1 MKGINLLPW
10 RELERQQQQQRFV
23 RQVAVWGGF
32 WFLILAVVWF
42 GIDQLNT
49 HQQSRLSRLQ
59 SEIQLLDAKLA
70 ELRDIKAK
78 EELVNKRITA
88 VSALQKQ
95 RDQVTRLFN
104 LLPLVVPT
112 GVYIDKI
119 TLNGERVEIAG
130 RSESNVRLSSMV
142 RQVESSYWL
151 DGVSIDAIVANKNG
165 TQFDEF
171 KMRFQL
177 LADMKQKLGEIK
189 G

>member
-32 WFLILAVVWF
+32 WFLILAGVWF

-88 VSALQKQ
+88 VSALQ
-95 RDQVTRLFN
+95 
-104 LLPLVVPT
+104 
-112 GVYIDKI
+112 
-119 TLNGERVEIAG
+119 
-130 RSESNVRLSSMV
+130 
-142 RQVESSYWL
+142 
-151 DGVSIDAIVANKNG
+151 
-165 TQFDEF
+165 
-171 KMRFQL
+171 
-177 LADMKQKLGEIK
+177 
-189 G
+189 

>member
-10 RELERQQQQQRFV
+10 RELERQQKQQLFLQ
-23 RQVAVWGGF
+23 QVSVWAGVWCLLLAAVWLSISQF
-32 WFLILAVVWF
+32 N
-42 GIDQLNT
+42 DT
-49 HQQSRLSRLQ
+49 QQNRLTRLQ
-59 SEIQLLDAKLA
+59 SEITTLDIKLA

-78 EELVNKRITA
+78 EELVNKRIAA
-88 VSALQKQ
+88 VSALQRQ

-119 TLNGERVEIAG
+119 TLNGERVEITG

-151 DGVSIDAIVANKNG
+151 DAVSIDAIVANKDG
-165 TQFDEF
+165 ASFDEF

-177 LADMKQKLGEIK
+177 LSEMKQKLGEIK

>member
-32 WFLILAVVWF
+32 WFLILAGVWF

-142 RQVESSYWL
+142 RQV